1 VADPRCTHCRRKRL
15 ARRDCLGTY
24 TDSSIRRAENHRY
37 RIGKVLQISSL
48 LLWLSQSSKFLYK
61 STRVLQLGKLY
72 GKSLSCLSWILIQF
86 SLLKCFRLA
95 GSLFVFRIKVSK
107 SLVGIFASRCTLAG
121 SITSHFSDFDGDSS
135 LTETRKECS
144 AEYVSY
150 QRPYHLYVCFWRLCY
165 PAPLARG
172 LKASRTAKAS
182 VF

>member
-48 LLWLSQSSKFLYK
+48 LLWLSQSSK
-61 STRVLQLGKLY
+61 
-72 GKSLSCLSWILIQF
+72 IQF